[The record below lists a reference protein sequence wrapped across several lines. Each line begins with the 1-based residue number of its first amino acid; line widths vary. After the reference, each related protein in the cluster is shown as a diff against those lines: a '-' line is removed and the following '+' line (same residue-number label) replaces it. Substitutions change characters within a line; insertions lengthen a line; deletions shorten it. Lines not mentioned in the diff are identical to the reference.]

1 MSDISATASR
11 HSWLRAPLV
20 VFASAV
26 TLICAT
32 PLATGGEM
40 RGAGAAGETVV
51 ASIRTG
57 QGAGHLVTTSVTRLD
72 LTALKASAFGD
83 AEETQ

>member
-11 HSWLRAPLV
+11 HSRLRAPCV

-26 TLICAT
+26 MLICAT

-40 RGAGAAGETVV
+40 RGVGAAGETVL
-51 ASIRTG
+51 ASSLAG
-57 QGAGHLVTTSVTRLD
+57 QSAGHLVTTSVTRLD

-83 AEETQ
+83 ADETQ

>member
-11 HSWLRAPLV
+11 HSWLRAPSV

-40 RGAGAAGETVV
+40 RGAAGETVV